1 VGQGA
6 PDRGRG
12 VRGRKIPKVRE
23 ATIEKKVTDFAKSKG
38 WISFKWVSPSQKGV
52 PDRIYFRRGEIML
65 VEFKAPGKHPTKLQN
80 HIHKKLKDVGFEVH
94 VIDDI
99 DRGKELLC

>member
-1 VGQGA
+1 
-6 PDRGRG
+6 
-12 VRGRKIPKVRE
+12 
-23 ATIEKKVTDFAKSKG
+23 
-38 WISFKWVSPSQKGV
+38 
-52 PDRIYFRRGEIML
+52 ML